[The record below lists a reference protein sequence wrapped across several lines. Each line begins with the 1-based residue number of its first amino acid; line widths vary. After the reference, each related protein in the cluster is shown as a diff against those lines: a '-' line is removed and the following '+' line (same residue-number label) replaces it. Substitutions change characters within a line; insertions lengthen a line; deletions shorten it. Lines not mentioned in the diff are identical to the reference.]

1 VPAAGQRLIVVAP
14 TPPPVFGHSVLTL
27 SVLASLRRLGL
38 LAAHVDTRDDRSLD
52 NLNRLD
58 FENVRLG
65 LLAAWRLL
73 GQIRRHPDAGVYVQI
88 SQARL
93 GFLRDGLWIWIAAA
107 ARRPVYV
114 HLLGGRFHEF
124 HDESG
129 PLMRRFIRA
138 TVRRARSC
146 WVLTPSL
153 RSCFDG
159 IADPER
165 VDVFG
170 GTAEDPFA
178 GRPANVRPAGDG
190 LRLLFLS
197 NLREGK
203 GHDVLL
209 AALSR
214 LGADAAGWQVRLV
227 GEADSAVARRIDSW
241 VRSRPESSLGIEL
254 VGPRTGSAKA
264 DELAWADV
272 FVFPTSYRNEGQP
285 IVVLEAMAAGL
296 AIVSTRHRGIPD
308 MVRDGEE
315 AMLAEPGDVKGFADA
330 LATLAADP
338 DLRERLGRAA
348 RRRYEER
355 FVPERMDDQLAPLL
369 GG

>member
-1 VPAAGQRLIVVAP
+1 VPAKGQRLIVMAP

-38 LAAHVDTRDDRSLD
+38 LAAHIDTRDDRSLD

-58 FENVRLG
+58 VENVRLG
-65 LLAAWRLL
+65 LLAAWRLI
-73 GQIRRHPDAGVYVQI
+73 GEIRRNPGAGVYVQV
-88 SQARL
+88 SQGRW
-93 GFLRDGLWIWIAAA
+93 GFLRDALWIWIGAAA
-107 ARRPVYV
+107 QRPVYV

-124 HDESG
+124 HQESG
-129 PLMRRFIRA
+129 PFMRRLIRA
-138 TVRRARSC
+138 TIRRARAC

-165 VDVFG
+165 VGVFG
-170 GTAEDPFA
+170 CTAEDPFA
-178 GRPANVRPAGDG
+178 GRPPGERSGAEG
-190 LRLLFLS
+190 LRVLFLS

-214 LGADAAGWQVRLV
+214 LGGRAAGWQVRLV
-227 GEADSAVARRIDSW
+227 GEVDGAVARRVESW
-241 VRSRPESSLGIEL
+241 IEARPERALIVEL
-254 VGPRTGSAKA
+254 AGARTGPAKA

-308 MVRDGEE
+308 TVREGEE
-315 AMLAEPGDVKGFADA
+315 ALLADPGDVAGIADA
-330 LATLAADP
+330 LATLSADP
-338 DLRERLGRAA
+338 ELRERLGRAA
-348 RRRYEER
+348 RARYEER
-355 FVPERMDDQLAPLL
+355 FVPERMDEQLGPLL